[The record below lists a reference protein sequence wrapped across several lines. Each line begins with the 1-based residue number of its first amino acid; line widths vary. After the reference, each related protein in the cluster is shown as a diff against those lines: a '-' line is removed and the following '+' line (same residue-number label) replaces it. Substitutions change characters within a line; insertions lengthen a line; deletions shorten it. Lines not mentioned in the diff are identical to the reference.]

1 MRIPVA
7 EHTDRPWR
15 IHEITPDFRVEDV
28 WDLPVT
34 GGPDEFPDAVRQFAT
49 GRPDDSPSPIARF
62 LFAVRW
68 KLGALL
74 GWDREDAG
82 VGGRVH
88 SLRERLPA
96 DLRDTPVPTSTPSS
110 PFTPLYLTD
119 DEYAAEIANRTMH
132 GVMHLA
138 AIPDGTG
145 GFRARMTVLVRPNG
159 RFGNLYMAAIKPFRY
174 LIVYPALMRQIE
186 RESATWDQR
195 PERTG

>member
-1 MRIPVA
+1 MRVPVT

-15 IHEITPDFRVEDV
+15 IHELTPDFRVEDV
-28 WDLPVT
+28 WDLPAT
-34 GGPDEFPDAVRQFAT
+34 GGPDDFPDAVRHFAT
-49 GRPDDSPSPIARF
+49 GSPDDSPSPIARF

-74 GWDREDAG
+74 GWDRHDAG
-82 VGGRVH
+82 IGGRVV

-96 DLRDTPVPTSTPSS
+96 DLRDTPVPTPSSSS

-138 AIPDGTG
+138 AIPDGSG
-145 GFRARMTVLVRPNG
+145 GFRARMAVLVRPNG
-159 RFGNLYMAAIKPFRY
+159 RFGSLYMAAIKPFRY

-186 RESATWDQR
+186 REWASWDQGS
-195 PERTG
+195 ERTG